1 MKNSIFEQCHH
12 HFKDIVAIRRDIHQ
26 YPEIGFDVHRTAGI
40 AADALRALDIPV
52 RMGIGRTG
60 VVGDLEVP
68 GASKRIALRADMD
81 ALPIQELTDVPYK
94 SKIDGKAHLCGHDAH
109 TSMLI
114 GAARILSHL
123 RSNLKTH
130 VRFVFQPSEEAMPG
144 GAPAMIADGVLED
157 VDEIYGIHVFPL
169 YAVGE
174 YATCIGPMLAQSDT
188 FQITL
193 TGRGGHAAFP
203 HLTVDPIVIG
213 AQFVTAVQSIVSRNV
228 DPLDSAV
235 VSVTQ
240 LHGGDADLKNGLKGA
255 ALNVIPPKVLI
266 GGTVRTLQESVQ
278 KRVRSQLERLLAG
291 LADAHDATYTFT
303 YQEGYPVTYNH
314 EPCVN
319 TALSTAKALVGED
332 NLVFPMSPV
341 LGGEDFGYYSQKI
354 PACFVMVGA
363 GNEERGIVNM
373 CHHPQF
379 DIDEN
384 CMIYGMALLVSL
396 VTDYSKAHN
405 Y

>member
-1 MKNSIFEQCHH
+1 MKKLVFEQCHR
-12 HFKDIVAIRRDIHQ
+12 HFDDIVAIRRDIHQ
-26 YPEIGFDVHRTAGI
+26 YPELGFDVHRTAGI
-40 AADALRALDIPV
+40 AAEALRALDIPV
-52 RMGIGRTG
+52 KTEIGRTG

-81 ALPIQELTDVPYK
+81 ALPIQELTDVPFK

-109 TSMLI
+109 TAMLI
-114 GAARILSHL
+114 GAARILSQL
-123 RSNLKTH
+123 RDNLKTH
-130 VRFVFQPSEEAMPG
+130 VRFIFQPSEEAMPG
-144 GAPAMIADGVLED
+144 GAPAMIADGALED

-203 HLTVDPIVIG
+203 HLTVDPIVI
-213 AQFVTAVQSIVSRNV
+213 ASQFVTAVQSIIARNV
-228 DPLDSAV
+228 NPLDSAV
-235 VSVTQ
+235 ISVTQ
-240 LHGGDADLKNGLKGA
+240 LHGGDTDLKNGLTGA
-255 ALNVIPPKVLI
+255 AMNVIPPKVLI

-278 KRVRSQLERLLAG
+278 KRVQGQMERLLAG
-291 LADAHDATYTFT
+291 LANAHDATYTFT

-314 EPCVN
+314 EPCVS
-319 TALSTAKALVGED
+319 TVLSAARGLVDEN
-332 NLVFPMSPV
+332 NLVFPISPI
-341 LGGEDFGYYSQKI
+341 LGGEDFSYYSQKI

-363 GNEERGIVNM
+363 GNEEKGIVNM

-396 VTDYSKAHN
+396 ATN
-405 Y
+405 

>member
-1 MKNSIFEQCHH
+1 MKDLIFEQCHR
-12 HFKDIVAIRRDIHQ
+12 HFNDIVAIRRDIHQ
-26 YPEIGFDVHRTAGI
+26 YPELGFDVHRTAGI

-52 RMGIGRTG
+52 RTGIGRTG

-81 ALPIQELTDVPYK
+81 ALPIQELTDVPFK

-109 TSMLI
+109 TAMLI

-123 RSNLKTH
+123 RDDLKTH
-130 VRFVFQPSEEAMPG
+130 IRFIFQPSEEALPG
-144 GAPAMIADGVLED
+144 GAPAMIADGALED

-169 YAVGE
+169 FAVEE
-174 YATCIGPMLAQSDT
+174 YATCVGPMLAQSDT

-213 AQFVTAVQSIVSRNV
+213 AQFVTAAQSIVARNV
-228 DPLDSAV
+228 NPLDSAV
-235 VSVTQ
+235 ISITQ
-240 LHGGDADLKNGLKGA
+240 LHGGDANLQNGLTGA

-266 GGTVRTLQESVQ
+266 GGTVRTLQKSVQ
-278 KRVRSQLERLLAG
+278 KSVREQLESLLAG
-291 LADAHDATYTFT
+291 VAGAHDATYTFT
-303 YQEGYPVTYNH
+303 YHEGYPVTYNH
-314 EPCVN
+314 EPCVT
-319 TALSTAKALVGED
+319 TALSTARELVGED
-332 NLVFPMSPV
+332 NLVFPMSPI

-363 GNEERGIVNM
+363 GNEEKGIVNM

-396 VTDYSKAHN
+396 ATF
-405 Y
+405 

>member
-1 MKNSIFEQCHH
+1 MKNVIFEECHR
-12 HFKDIVAIRRDIHQ
+12 HFDDIVTIRRDIHQ
-26 YPEIGFDVHRTAGI
+26 YPELGFDVHRTAGI

-52 RMGIGRTG
+52 RTGIGRTG

-109 TSMLI
+109 TAMLI
-114 GAARILSHL
+114 GAARILSQH
-123 RSNLKTH
+123 RDDLKTH
-130 VRFVFQPSEEAMPG
+130 VRFIFQPSEEALPG
-144 GAPAMIADGVLED
+144 GAPAMIADGALED
-157 VDEIYGIHVFPL
+157 VDEIYGLHVFPL

-174 YATCIGPMLAQSDT
+174 YATCVGPMLAQSDT

-203 HLTVDPIVIG
+203 HLTVDPIVIS
-213 AQFVTAVQSIVSRNV
+213 AQFVTAAQSIVARNV
-228 DPLDSAV
+228 NPLDSAV

-240 LHGGDADLKNGLKGA
+240 LHGGDADLKNGLAGA
-255 ALNVIPPKVLI
+255 ALNVIPPQVLI
-266 GGTVRTLQESVQ
+266 GGTVRTLQASVQ
-278 KRVRSQLERLLAG
+278 KRVREQLESLLAG
-291 LADAHDATYTFT
+291 LANAHDATYTFT
-303 YQEGYPVTYNH
+303 YHEGYPVTFNH

-319 TALSTAKALVGED
+319 TVVSTARALVGDD
-332 NLVFPMSPV
+332 NLIFPVPPV
-341 LGGEDFGYYSQKI
+341 LGGEDFGYYSQQI

-363 GNEERGIVNM
+363 GNAEKGIVNM

-384 CMIYGMALLVSL
+384 CMIYGMALLVNL
-396 VTDYSKAHN
+396 VTR
-405 Y
+405 

>member
-1 MKNSIFEQCHH
+1 MKNVILEQCHH
-12 HFKDIVAIRRDIHQ
+12 HFDDIVAIRRDIHQ
-26 YPEIGFDVHRTAGI
+26 HPELGFDVHRTASI

-52 RMGIGRTG
+52 RTGIGRTG

-109 TSMLI
+109 TAMLI
-114 GAARILSHL
+114 GTARILSHL
-123 RSNLKTH
+123 RDDLKTH
-130 VRFVFQPSEEAMPG
+130 VRFIFQPSEEALPG
-144 GAPAMIADGVLED
+144 GAPAMITDGALEG

-174 YATCIGPMLAQSDT
+174 YATCTGPMLAQSDT

-213 AQFVTAVQSIVSRNV
+213 AQFVTALQSIIARNV

-240 LHGGDADLKNGLKGA
+240 LHGGDTDLKNGLAGA

-266 GGTVRTLQESVQ
+266 GGTVRTLQASVQ
-278 KRVRSQLERLLAG
+278 KRVRAQLERLLAG
-291 LADAHDATYTFT
+291 FADAHSATYTFT
-303 YQEGYPVTYNH
+303 YHEGYPVTYNH
-314 EPCVN
+314 EPCV
-319 TALSTAKALVGED
+319 TTVLSAARGLVGED

-341 LGGEDFGYYSQKI
+341 LGGEDFAYYSQEI

-363 GNEERGIVNM
+363 GNEEKGIVNM

-379 DIDEN
+379 DIDET
-384 CMIYGMALLVSL
+384 CMIYGMALLASL
-396 VTDYSKAHN
+396 IAH
-405 Y
+405 

>member
-1 MKNSIFEQCHH
+1 MKNLVFEQCYR
-12 HFKDIVAIRRDIHQ
+12 HFDDIVAIRRDIHEH
-26 YPEIGFDVHRTAGI
+26 PELGFDVHRTAGI
-40 AADALRALDIPV
+40 AAEALRALDIPV
-52 RMGIGRTG
+52 KTGIGRTG

-68 GASKRIALRADMD
+68 GSSKRIALRADMD
-81 ALPIQELTDVPYK
+81 ALPIQELTDVPFK

-109 TSMLI
+109 TAMLI
-114 GAARILSHL
+114 GAARILSQ
-123 RSNLKTH
+123 RRDSLKTD
-130 VRFVFQPSEEAMPG
+130 VRFIFQPSEEAMPG
-144 GAPAMIADGVLED
+144 GAPAMIADGALEG

-203 HLTVDPIVIG
+203 HLTVDPIVI
-213 AQFVTAVQSIVSRNV
+213 ASEFVTAAQSIVARNV
-228 DPLDSAV
+228 NPLDSAV

-240 LHGGDADLKNGLKGA
+240 LHGGDADLQNGLAGA

-266 GGTVRTLQESVQ
+266 GGTVRTLQKSVQ
-278 KRVRSQLERLLAG
+278 KSVRGQLEALLAG
-291 LADAHDATYTFT
+291 LANAHDATYTFT

-314 EPCVN
+314 ESCVT
-319 TALSTAKALVGED
+319 TALSAARELVGED
-332 NLVFPMSPV
+332 NLMFPMSPV
-341 LGGEDFGYYSQKI
+341 LGGEDFSYYSQKI
-354 PACFVMVGA
+354 PSCFLMVGA
-363 GNEERGIVNM
+363 GNEEKGIVNM

-396 VTDYSKAHN
+396 VTH
-405 Y
+405 

>member
-1 MKNSIFEQCHH
+1 MKNSIFDQCHH
-12 HFKDIVAIRRDIHQ
+12 NFKDIVAIRRDIHQ

-52 RMGIGRTG
+52 RTGIGRTG

-68 GASKRIALRADMD
+68 GATKRIALRADMD

-109 TSMLI
+109 TAMLI

-123 RSNLKTH
+123 RNDLKTH

-213 AQFVTAVQSIVSRNV
+213 AQFVTAVQSIVSRYV

-240 LHGGDADLKNGLKGA
+240 LHGGDADLQNGLTGA

-266 GGTVRTLQESVQ
+266 GGTVRTLQASVQ
-278 KRVRSQLERLLAG
+278 KKVRGQLEHLLAG
-291 LADAHDATYTFT
+291 LADAHNATYTFT
-303 YQEGYPVTYNH
+303 YQDGYPVTYNH
-314 EPCVN
+314 EPCVT
-319 TALSTAKALVGED
+319 TALSTAKTLVGED

-363 GNEERGIVNM
+363 GNKEKGIVNM

-396 VTDYSKAHN
+396 VTD
-405 Y
+405 

>member
-1 MKNSIFEQCHH
+1 MKDLIFEQCHR
-12 HFKDIVAIRRDIHQ
+12 HFNDIVAIRRDIHQ
-26 YPEIGFDVHRTAGI
+26 YPELGFDVHRTAGI

-52 RMGIGRTG
+52 RTGIGRTG

-81 ALPIQELTDVPYK
+81 ALPIQELTDVPFK

-109 TSMLI
+109 TAMLI
-114 GAARILSHL
+114 GAARILSHF
-123 RSNLKTH
+123 RDDLKTH
-130 VRFVFQPSEEAMPG
+130 IRFIFQPSEEALPG
-144 GAPAMIADGVLED
+144 GAPAMIADGALED

-169 YAVGE
+169 FAVEE
-174 YATCIGPMLAQSDT
+174 YATCVGPMLAQSDT

-213 AQFVTAVQSIVSRNV
+213 AQFVTAAQAIVARNV
-228 DPLDSAV
+228 NPLDSAV
-235 VSVTQ
+235 ISITQ
-240 LHGGDADLKNGLKGA
+240 LHGGDANLQNGLTGA

-266 GGTVRTLQESVQ
+266 GGTVRTLQKSVQ
-278 KRVRSQLERLLAG
+278 KSVREQLESLLAG
-291 LADAHDATYTFT
+291 VAGAHDATYTFT
-303 YQEGYPVTYNH
+303 YHEGYPVTYNH
-314 EPCVN
+314 EPCVT
-319 TALSTAKALVGED
+319 TALSTARELVGED
-332 NLVFPMSPV
+332 NLVFPMSPI

-363 GNEERGIVNM
+363 GNEEKGIVNM

-396 VTDYSKAHN
+396 AAF
-405 Y
+405 

>member
-1 MKNSIFEQCHH
+1 MMKNLIFEQCHQ
-12 HFKDIVAIRRDIHQ
+12 HFNDIVAIRRDIHQ
-26 YPEIGFDVHRTAGI
+26 HPELGFDVQRTAGI
-40 AADALRALDIPV
+40 AADALQALDIPV
-52 RMGIGRTG
+52 KTGIGRTG

-109 TSMLI
+109 TAMLI
-114 GAARILSHL
+114 GTARILSHL
-123 RSNLKTH
+123 RNSLKTH
-130 VRFVFQPSEEAMPG
+130 VRFIFQPSEEALPG
-144 GAPAMIADGVLED
+144 GAPAMIVDGALED

-174 YATCIGPMLAQSDT
+174 YATCTGPMLAQSDT

-213 AQFVTAVQSIVSRNV
+213 AQFVTAMQSIVARNV

-240 LHGGDADLKNGLKGA
+240 LHGGDANLQNGLAGA
-255 ALNVIPPKVLI
+255 ALNVIPPRVLI
-266 GGTVRTLQESVQ
+266 GGTVRTLQKTVQ
-278 KRVRSQLERLLAG
+278 TRVREQLERLLASF
-291 LADAHDATYTFT
+291 ADANNATYTFD

-314 EPCVN
+314 EPCV
-319 TALSTAKALVGED
+319 TTTVSRAKGLVGED
-332 NLVFPMSPV
+332 NLIFPMSPV
-341 LGGEDFGYYSQKI
+341 LGGEDFGYYSQVI

-363 GNEERGIVNM
+363 GNEEKGIVNM

-379 DIDEN
+379 DIDET

-396 VTDYSKAHN
+396 AAL
-405 Y
+405 

>member
-1 MKNSIFEQCHH
+1 MKKLVFEQCHR
-12 HFKDIVAIRRDIHQ
+12 HFDDIVAIRRDIHQ
-26 YPEIGFDVHRTAGI
+26 YPELGFDVHRTAGI
-40 AADALRALDIPV
+40 AAEALRALDIPV
-52 RMGIGRTG
+52 KTEIGRTG

-81 ALPIQELTDVPYK
+81 ALPIQELTDVPFK

-109 TSMLI
+109 TAMLI
-114 GAARILSHL
+114 GAARILSQL
-123 RSNLKTH
+123 RDNLKTH
-130 VRFVFQPSEEAMPG
+130 VRFIFQPSEEAMPG
-144 GAPAMIADGVLED
+144 GAPAMIADGALED

-203 HLTVDPIVIG
+203 HLTVDPIVI
-213 AQFVTAVQSIVSRNV
+213 ASQFVTAVQSIIARNV
-228 DPLDSAV
+228 NPLDSAV
-235 VSVTQ
+235 ISVTQ
-240 LHGGDADLKNGLKGA
+240 LHGGDTDLKNGLTGA
-255 ALNVIPPKVLI
+255 AMNVIPPKVLI

-278 KRVRSQLERLLAG
+278 KRVQGQLERLLAG
-291 LADAHDATYTFT
+291 LANAHDATYTFT

-314 EPCVN
+314 EPCVS
-319 TALSTAKALVGED
+319 TVLSAARGLVDED
-332 NLVFPMSPV
+332 NLVFPISPI
-341 LGGEDFGYYSQKI
+341 LGGEDFSYYSQKI

-363 GNEERGIVNM
+363 GNEEKGIVNM

-396 VTDYSKAHN
+396 ATN
-405 Y
+405 